1 MKQSSR
7 LLGTY
12 IIVGRDNKLH
22 TQKVNISGADNCCAR
37 KIKQDKREYRM
48 TKMLVIIY
56 MMVKKGLS
64 DKVTFSRDLKEV
76 SK

>member
-12 IIVGRDNKLH
+12 IIVGRENKLH
-22 TQKVNISGADNCCAR
+22 TKKVNISGAGNCYAR

-48 TKMLVIIY
+48 TKVLVIIY
-56 MMVKKGLS
+56 IRW
-64 DKVTFSRDLKEV
+64 SRKACLIR
-76 SK
+76 